1 MKARLSCLFALLG
14 MTVHAAPL
22 ATIELRPHVE
32 VSRPV
37 VTLGEVAW
45 LESKDLALMRALV
58 DLPLGPA
65 PAAGRTAMLQRA
77 TLAAWIR
84 VRAGIPEEALQWV
97 GPAAGE
103 LVAATRLLRGEDI
116 AAAAEVAL
124 RDWLEAQGV
133 RGELQRD
140 GLPGDLDM
148 LAGEVALRPRSLQH
162 LGLRP
167 RMVVWVEI
175 WSGENFVR
183 AVPVPFH
190 VQAWRAVPR
199 ATTALPAGAP
209 LLEAVLVKE
218 DVDVAA
224 ATSPPLADVPAGS
237 RVRHALRPGETLN
250 PGNTEIQP
258 LVQRGH
264 WAALRSGAGLVTSE
278 ARVEVLQDGR
288 LGDNVRV
295 RQPGASGGVI
305 ARVTGP
311 GLLEVAR

>member
-1 MKARLSCLFALLG
+1 MKAHLPWLLVLLA
-14 MTVHAAPL
+14 MTVRAAPL

-32 VSRPV
+32 VTRPV
-37 VTLGEVAW
+37 VTLGEVAR
-45 LESKDLALMRALV
+45 LESKDLSVMRALV

-65 PAAGRTAMLQRA
+65 PAAGRTATLQRVA
-77 TLAAWIR
+77 LAAWIR

-124 RDWLEAQGV
+124 REWLQAQGV
-133 RGELQRD
+133 RGELQHD

-148 LAGEVALRPRSLQH
+148 LAGDVALRPRSLQH

-167 RMVVWVEI
+167 RMVVWVEV

-190 VQAWRAVPR
+190 VQAWRTVPR
-199 ATTALPAGAP
+199 TAAALPAGAP
-209 LLEAVLVKE
+209 LLEAVLVNQ

-224 ATSPPLADVPAGS
+224 ATTPPLADVPAGL

-250 PGNTEIQP
+250 AANTEIRP
-258 LVQRGH
+258 LVQRGQ

-288 LGDNVRV
+288 LGDSVRV

-311 GLLEVAR
+311 GLLEIAR